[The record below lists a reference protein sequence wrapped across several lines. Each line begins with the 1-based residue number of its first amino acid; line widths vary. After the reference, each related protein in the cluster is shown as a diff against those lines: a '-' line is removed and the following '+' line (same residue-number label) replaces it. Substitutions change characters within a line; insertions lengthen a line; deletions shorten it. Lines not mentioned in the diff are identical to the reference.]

1 MKLASDHK
9 KTSRTLWL
17 KRLTIGSLLFVALI
31 IALPYAI
38 QFGLIKGLNN
48 AASKTVIIDD
58 VDFNPFT
65 GKLAISHLR
74 TQEPQQA
81 DLSISSV
88 NLQIDWLPLFN
99 KRLLINSLTIQD
111 AHIKIQ
117 QKDSQ
122 TLYIGSIKIPLNG
135 ASRDT
140 NEEASTSWEL
150 GLNKLNII
158 NNSFTFQSDA
168 FSDDFTISQLTINE
182 AFSWDPNNLST
193 LSFNTQLNT
202 SPINGHIRASLFS
215 EQPSVKGQLNV
226 KNLNLN
232 AFKALAGENIEEL
245 KGLLDTDI
253 KFSLLLGKN
262 SIDYSQTGSLSIK
275 QAVITSASV
284 QHTLGS
290 GDWSGSV
297 QVITSPEKPSIN
309 AEGQLTLS
317 ELSSTNQLTQL
328 VLANTQT
335 LTVKQLSIKKLNNI
349 AISSVEV
356 GDLSIGKTAS
366 NNSLLESKKLII
378 DKLQLHDL
386 NNIDI
391 KKINID
397 GLNAV
402 LDINKQG
409 DIPLLNTLTKSLP
422 AADEKKTSETNNAA
436 KPFQFQVANIDISK
450 NSQIKF
456 SKETELE
463 RVEKKITID
472 QLNIGNINSL
482 TPNSPTP
489 INIQATIDQF
499 SKLSIK
505 GQVAPL
511 SEKINTSIQTQLS
524 AFELHD
530 FSPIFKNELGYTI
543 ENGQLNA
550 DLDID
555 IKDNILDGKTS
566 LEINQLALEPANES
580 TAKKITQQLS
590 MPLES
595 ALSMLR
601 DDNNNIKLNIPVKG
615 DLASPDFNIS
625 DVINT
630 ALGNA
635 LQGTVKNVLK
645 YALQPYGVMFMAA
658 EKAYGIATSIK
669 LEPLIFP
676 PGDSVLAENSINQ
689 INKIG
694 ELMQKRPQLSIHI
707 CGFATQHD
715 HMFLQNLANS
725 DSADT
730 STSTAPNEK
739 PLQEPLLK
747 LASERQ
753 VAVKTHLVNNYHLKA
768 TRLFTCK
775 PRVEKDLNNETT
787 AKPRVELLI

>member
-1 MKLASDHK
+1 MKLASDHT
-9 KTSRTLWL
+9 KTSRTPWL
-17 KRLTIGSLLFVALI
+17 KRLIISSLLFVALI

-38 QFGLIKGLNN
+38 QFGIVKGLND
-48 AASKTVIIDD
+48 AGSQTVVLDD

-65 GKLAISHLR
+65 GKLSISHLR
-74 TQEPQQA
+74 TQEPQQP
-81 DLSISSV
+81 DLSIASLS
-88 NLQIDWLPLFN
+88 LQIDWLPLFR
-99 KRLLINSLTIQD
+99 KRLLISSLTVKD
-111 AHIKIQ
+111 AHIKID
-117 QKDSQ
+117 QKDSK
-122 TLYIGSIKIPLNG
+122 TLYVGSIKIPLNG
-135 ASRDT
+135 TNSDT
-140 NEEASTSWEL
+140 NEEPSTSWKV

-158 NNSFTFQSDA
+158 NNSFAYQSAA
-168 FSDDFTISQLTINE
+168 FSDNFTISHLTIDE
-182 AFSWDPNNLST
+182 ALSWDPDNLST
-193 LSFNTQLNT
+193 LSFNTRLNN
-202 SPINGHIRASLFS
+202 SPINGHISASLFS
-215 EQPSVKGQLNV
+215 EQPSAKGQLNV

-232 AFKALAGENIEEL
+232 AFELLAGDNIDEL

-253 KFSLLLGKN
+253 EFSLLLGKN
-262 SIDYSQTGSLSIK
+262 SIDYSQTGSLSIQ
-275 QAVITSASV
+275 QAAITNASV
-284 QHTLGS
+284 QHILGS
-290 GDWSGSV
+290 ADWSGFV
-297 QVITSPEKPSIN
+297 QVITGADKPTIN
-309 AEGQLTLS
+309 AQGQLTLS
-317 ELSSTNQLTQL
+317 ELSSTNQLTKL
-328 VLANTQT
+328 VLASTHE
-335 LTVKQLSIKKLNNI
+335 LTVKHLTIKKINNI
-349 AISSVEV
+349 AISSIEAD
-356 GDLSIGKTAS
+356 DLSIGKTAL
-366 NNSLLESKKLII
+366 NNSLLESKKLIV
-378 DKLQLHDL
+378 DKIQLHDL
-386 NNIDI
+386 NNINI
-391 KKINID
+391 KKISID
-397 GLNAV
+397 GLNAAI
-402 LDINKQG
+402 DINKQG
-409 DIPLLNTLTKSLP
+409 DIPLLNTLTNSLP
-422 AADEKKTSETNNAA
+422 TADENKANETNNAA
-436 KPFQFQVANIDISK
+436 NPFQFRVANIDISK

-463 RVEKKITID
+463 RVKKEIVLD
-472 QLNIGNINSL
+472 HLRIGNLNSL

-499 SKLSIK
+499 SKLTIK
-505 GQVAPL
+505 GHVAPL
-511 SEKINTSIQTQLS
+511 SQKINTSIQTQLS

-530 FSPIFKNELGYTI
+530 FSPIIKDELGYSI

-580 TAKKITQQLS
+580 KAAKMTQQLS

-595 ALSMLR
+595 ALSLLR

-658 EKAYGIATSIK
+658 EKAYGIATSIR
-669 LEPLIFP
+669 LEPLVFP
-676 PGDSVLAENSINQ
+676 PGESVLPENSINQ

-715 HMFLQNLANS
+715 HLFLQNLANS
-725 DSADT
+725 DSADSSP
-730 STSTAPNEK
+730 STDTEEK
-739 PLQEPLLK
+739 PIQEPLLK

-753 VAVKTHLVNNYHLKA
+753 AAVKTQLINNYHLKA

-775 PRVEKDLNNETT
+775 PRVEKDLINETA